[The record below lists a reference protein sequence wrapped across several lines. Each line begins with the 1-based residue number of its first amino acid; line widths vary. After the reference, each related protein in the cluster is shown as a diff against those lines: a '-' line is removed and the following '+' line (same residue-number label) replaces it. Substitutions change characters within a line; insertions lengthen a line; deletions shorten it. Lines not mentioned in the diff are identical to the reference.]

1 MQIRPLEPNIDHDE
15 WLRMREL
22 LWPMNTLEI
31 HQLEMKHQL
40 DATRAGVFVLDR
52 GDGRLGGFAE
62 VRIREFA
69 EGCHSGRV
77 PYLEGWFVDEDLR
90 GQGWGGKLINE
101 IEQWSR
107 KMNCTE
113 LASDTWTHNEES
125 HLAHLKLGFTE
136 HNRLIHYRKDL

>member
-1 MQIRPLEPNIDHDE
+1 MQIRPLSYPGDHDE

-22 LWPMNTLEI
+22 LWPTNTQEL

-40 DATRAGVFVLDR
+40 DANRSAVYVIDR
-52 GDGRLGGFAE
+52 GNGRLGGFAE

-77 PYLEGWFVDEDLR
+77 PYIEGWFVDEDLR
-90 GQGWGGKLINE
+90 GQGWGGKLMSE

-113 LASDTWTHNEES
+113 LASDTWTDNEPS
-125 HLAHLKLGFTE
+125 HHTHLKLGFTE
-136 HNRLIHYRKDL
+136 VDRLIHYRKEL